1 MAKKKKKSIPFH
13 IAHNYKQFELRDR
26 FENKSIIKF
35 WARDEDTC
43 DCAEIYYTNKG
54 MLFFDGTKST

>member
-35 WARDEDTC
+35 WARDED
-43 DCAEIYYTNKG
+43 AAKLYIKKVENR
-54 MLFFDGTKST
+54 

>member
-35 WARDEDTC
+35 WARDEDAAKLYIKKVENRWNIT
-43 DCAEIYYTNKG
+43 
-54 MLFFDGTKST
+54 TKKVVF